1 MNVNRSVVVAVSVG
15 AGVCFLIALALYQ
28 NWFFFNFSL
37 FRTSPQVPVGTGFSK
52 RPVGIYVP
60 RDYALVKETR
70 ELIWPET
77 VADKALAVARA
88 WANLLDEEGVLDKR
102 VSVQSTS
109 TSADDSHLFISF
121 DRPPFTER
129 MSTTEKL
136 YIIESLL
143 KTLRSEEIGC
153 SSVTFLV
160 HHVVMHDPHLD
171 FSQPWPVAGF
181 FARQTG
187 DQPPCLPT
195 YMVGTPITIM
205 LDPAGDAQNTGR
217 VIDDTFERGLTLA
230 CAQEIKHDLEKNFP
244 GVRIVLSR
252 VPGETV
258 DPLQS
263 ASFAN
268 KLKADL
274 FVHLGFYQEKRNP
287 CLCSL
292 FFFSYDA
299 TTDFWPKKTGAQA
312 LEPYY
317 RAHLPMITC
326 SAQYALLLHDSLADL
341 QTKGSIQLKPVIC
354 FPCRPLIGV
363 RAPVIGCEM
372 GLNNKD
378 SWKMFVQP
386 IVAGIGTIISALQQL
401 S

>member
-1 MNVNRSVVVAVSVG
+1 MSIAAAVGLV
-15 AGVCFLIALALYQ
+15 FLIVFAVYQ
-28 NWFFFNFSL
+28 NWGFLRFSL
-37 FRTSPQVPVGTGFSK
+37 FRASPQTSLGVGFSK

-77 VADKALAVARA
+77 VADKALAVVRA
-88 WANLLDEEGVLDKR
+88 WANLLDDEGVLDKR
-102 VSVQSTS
+102 VSVQSAA

-129 MSTTEKL
+129 MPTIEKL
-136 YIIESLL
+136 YVIESLL
-143 KTLRSEEIGC
+143 KTLRGEELGC

-160 HHVVMHDPHLD
+160 HHTVMRDPHLD

-181 FARQTG
+181 FVRSTDEQRSCT
-187 DQPPCLPT
+187 PT
-195 YMVGTPITIM
+195 YQVGTPVTIV

-230 CAQEIKHDLEKNFP
+230 CAQEVKRDLEKNFP

-252 VPGETV
+252 VPGETI

-268 KLKADL
+268 RLKADL
-274 FVHLGFYQEKRNP
+274 FVYLGFYQEKRNP

-299 TTDFWPKKTGAQA
+299 TTDFWPKKTSAQA

-317 RAHLPMITC
+317 RAHLPMIGC
-326 SAQYALLLHDSLADL
+326 SAQYALLLHDALTAL

-372 GLNNKD
+372 GLNTKD

-386 IVAGIGTIISALQQL
+386 LVEGIGKIISVLQQ
-401 S
+401 SA